1 MILRRYTNAKGE
13 QQEIVM
19 SQADWEMVTEES
31 LEEMLGFRKAA
42 KAAPAPAPEPE
53 PVVEVAPEPEPAV
66 EAAPEPVAEEAPAAE
81 EAPVAE
87 EAPAKKGK

>member
-19 SQADWEMVTEES
+19 SQEDWAMVTEES

-42 KAAPAPAPEPE
+42 KAAPAPKAE
-53 PVVEVAPEPEPAV
+53 PVVEV
-66 EAAPEPVAEEAPAAE
+66 APEPVAEEAPAAE
-81 EAPVAE
+81 EAPVVE